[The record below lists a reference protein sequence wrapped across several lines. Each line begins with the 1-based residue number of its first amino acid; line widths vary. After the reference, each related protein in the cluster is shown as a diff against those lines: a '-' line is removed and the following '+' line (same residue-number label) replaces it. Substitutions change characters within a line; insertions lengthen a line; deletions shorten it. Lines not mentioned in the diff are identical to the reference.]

1 MQDCP
6 CFQNPVKNQSTT
18 LSFFLFALQIIFL
31 TFEGVDTNIKLA
43 FQANIIQSFHLILSY
58 QNKDA

>member
-1 MQDCP
+1 M
-6 CFQNPVKNQSTT
+6 
-18 LSFFLFALQIIFL
+18 LSESSQKSVNDFKLFLFALQITFL